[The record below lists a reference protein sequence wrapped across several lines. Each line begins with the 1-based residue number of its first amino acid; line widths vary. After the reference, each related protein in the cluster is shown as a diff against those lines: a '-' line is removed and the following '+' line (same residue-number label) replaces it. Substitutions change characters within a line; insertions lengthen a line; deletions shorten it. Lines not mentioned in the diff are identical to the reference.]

1 MPYKRKILVIEDNQ
15 LNREILKELLSE
27 QYHVFLAS
35 NGKEGLRILEEN
47 ADTISLILLDVMMP
61 VMDGYA
67 FLDHIREDSK
77 FGMIPVIV
85 MTQSGG
91 TEEQIQALSHGATD
105 FVPKPYNA
113 QIIMRRMANLISLR
127 ETSSVVNQ
135 FKFDGLTGV
144 YSKEYFYNSVNK
156 ALQEDP
162 DGDYCII
169 CSNIENFKLV
179 NDVFGMKEGD
189 RLLQETAQFLK
200 KMTGDHGFCGRLSS
214 DRFLLFQ
221 KKSDQCINK
230 DIFNNPE
237 LFTTA
242 MKSVIM
248 RWGIYDITDR
258 SVSVEQMCD
267 RAMLAADSIRG
278 KYSRYFAVYDDRLR
292 ASLLREKMITDSM
305 EKALAEKQF
314 TVYLQPKYSL
324 ANETIVGSEALVRW
338 FHPEFGFISPG
349 EFIPIFEKNGF
360 IQKLDQYVWRMTCS
374 LLAKWKEEGL
384 PVLPVS
390 VNVSRADIF
399 VEDPV
404 KMFESLTNEYHI
416 RPSDLHLEITE
427 SAYVDD
433 TDIIVSTVRQLREKG
448 FIIELDDFG
457 SGYSSLNTLSAMSVD
472 ILKLDMKFIHNEIEK
487 PEDQSILNDVITMAH
502 RMHLRVVAEGVET
515 AQQAEKL
522 RMIGCDYVQGYFFSA
537 PLPIRDYE
545 SLLLSQ
551 KGKKITEDEKI
562 LPERKQVNTLL
573 VIDENQAYAMGV
585 AEIFKDE
592 YDVVHIDNTE
602 DAVKYIESESRNGIR
617 AIILSLTIKDQGA
630 HQIMKAI
637 RKGPSRWRIP
647 VLGTIPGYTHTENLS
662 LLSQTDD
669 FLCKRHPAFDLKR
682 RIRHLVSILDYQRK
696 ESAMANAANHDIL
709 TGLLS
714 RTGLENALNDLQ
726 KIDMPAAACMF
737 DLDHLGCANDEFG
750 HEMGDR
756 MLMEFAQI
764 LLQQTRSADIQC
776 RYGDDEFLLIM
787 TNANSPQKAIDSC
800 NEICDQFCRK
810 MEDLDI
816 PASAT
821 CGIAFFENV
830 SEKMEAVT
838 KADHI
843 LFKAKKSS
851 QKLCFQSFEEEVD
864 VLSA

>member
-349 EFIPIFEKNGF
+349 NSF
-360 IQKLDQYVWRMTCS
+360 RS
-374 LLAKWKEEGL
+374 
-384 PVLPVS
+384 
-390 VNVSRADIF
+390 
-399 VEDPV
+399 
-404 KMFESLTNEYHI
+404 
-416 RPSDLHLEITE
+416 
-427 SAYVDD
+427 
-433 TDIIVSTVRQLREKG
+433 
-448 FIIELDDFG
+448 
-457 SGYSSLNTLSAMSVD
+457 
-472 ILKLDMKFIHNEIEK
+472 
-487 PEDQSILNDVITMAH
+487 
-502 RMHLRVVAEGVET
+502 
-515 AQQAEKL
+515 
-522 RMIGCDYVQGYFFSA
+522 
-537 PLPIRDYE
+537 
-545 SLLLSQ
+545 
-551 KGKKITEDEKI
+551 
-562 LPERKQVNTLL
+562 
-573 VIDENQAYAMGV
+573 
-585 AEIFKDE
+585 
-592 YDVVHIDNTE
+592 
-602 DAVKYIESESRNGIR
+602 
-617 AIILSLTIKDQGA
+617 
-630 HQIMKAI
+630 
-637 RKGPSRWRIP
+637 
-647 VLGTIPGYTHTENLS
+647 
-662 LLSQTDD
+662 
-669 FLCKRHPAFDLKR
+669 LKR
-682 RIRHLVSILDYQRK
+682 
-696 ESAMANAANHDIL
+696 
-709 TGLLS
+709 T
-714 RTGLENALNDLQ
+714 DLFRNW
-726 KIDMPAAACMF
+726 ISM
-737 DLDHLGCANDEFG
+737 
-750 HEMGDR
+750 
-756 MLMEFAQI
+756 
-764 LLQQTRSADIQC
+764 
-776 RYGDDEFLLIM
+776 
-787 TNANSPQKAIDSC
+787 
-800 NEICDQFCRK
+800 
-810 MEDLDI
+810 
-816 PASAT
+816 
-821 CGIAFFENV
+821 CGE
-830 SEKMEAVT
+830 
-838 KADHI
+838 
-843 LFKAKKSS
+843 
-851 QKLCFQSFEEEVD
+851 
-864 VLSA
+864 